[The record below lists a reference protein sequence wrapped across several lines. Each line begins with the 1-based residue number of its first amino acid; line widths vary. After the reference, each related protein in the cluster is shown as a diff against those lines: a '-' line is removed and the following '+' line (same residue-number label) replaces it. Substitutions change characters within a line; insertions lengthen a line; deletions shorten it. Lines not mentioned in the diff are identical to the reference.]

1 MMRSPHGGTW
11 KQIADLSTQ
20 LASGISRLVV
30 KTLRLAA
37 ILATICLF
45 VRGTVIA
52 QSLHDPLLDRLIGT
66 WVLRGVIAH
75 KPVTHAI
82 KVQWVLAHQY
92 IQIRETSR
100 SRTATGEPEYDAIVY
115 IGWNPD
121 SRHYACLW
129 LDSTG
134 GNGLVEWAFGHAEAD
149 ANKLA
154 FLFTD
159 KDGDPSVHNTF
170 AYDRKTNTWRW
181 TIDNVDKGQ
190 LKPFANVK
198 LTRQ

>member
-1 MMRSPHGGTW
+1 M
-11 KQIADLSTQ
+11 
-20 LASGISRLVV
+20 
-30 KTLRLAA
+30 
-37 ILATICLF
+37 LATIDLF
-45 VRGTVIA
+45 VQHTVVA
-52 QSLHDPLLDRLIGT
+52 QSLHDPLLDRLVGN
-66 WVLRGVIAH
+66 WVLRGDIAH
-75 KPVTHAI
+75 RPVTHAV

-100 SRTATGEPEYDAIVY
+100 SRTAAVKPEYDAIVY

-121 SRHYACLW
+121 SRQYACLW

-134 GNGLVEWAFGHAEAD
+134 GNGLVGWAFGHADPD
-149 ANKLA
+149 ANTLA

-159 KDGDPSVHNTF
+159 KDGSPSVHNTF
-170 AYDRKTNTWRW
+170 AYDRKSNTWSW

>member
-1 MMRSPHGGTW
+1 MMKTN
-11 KQIADLSTQ
+11 
-20 LASGISRLVV
+20 
-30 KTLRLAA
+30 TLRLAA
-37 ILATICLF
+37 MLAIAGLF
-45 VRGTVIA
+45 VQRTVVA

-66 WVLRGVIAH
+66 WVLRGDIAH
-75 KPVTHAI
+75 KPVTHAV

-100 SRTATGEPEYDAIVY
+100 SKTAEGATKYDAIIY

-121 SRHYACLW
+121 SRQYACLW

-134 GNGLVEWAFGHAEAD
+134 GNGLVGWAFGHADAD
-149 ANKLA
+149 ADKLA

-159 KDGDPSVHNTF
+159 KDGEPSVHNTF

-181 TIDNVDKGQ
+181 TIENVEEGQ

-198 LTRQ
+198 LARQ